1 MDPLP
6 TRVMTSEESEES
18 DGGAEMEGELQMH
31 LTTMHGCVTVH
42 ALLLQRLET
51 SQNAVYDLC

>member
-1 MDPLP
+1 MDLSSK
-6 TRVMTSEESEES
+6 RVMASEES
-18 DGGAEMEGELQMH
+18 DGGAEMEGKLQVQ
-31 LTTMHGCVTVH
+31 LRTMHGCVPVN